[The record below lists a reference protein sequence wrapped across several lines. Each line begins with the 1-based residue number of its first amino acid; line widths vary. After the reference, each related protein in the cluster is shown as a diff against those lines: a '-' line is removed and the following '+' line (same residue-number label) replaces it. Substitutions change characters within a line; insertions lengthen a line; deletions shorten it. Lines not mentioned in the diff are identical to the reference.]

1 MDEIGIYSTKV
12 FHLSLKST
20 NITLKKLKKLDLTQK
35 LAIAIP
41 VMFILSCLTKCY
53 IERFR
58 FSDEFRWIYEN
69 GSFGIL
75 ILCIFLVVFSF
86 ANSILL
92 IRDLKTKLLP
102 KLLWFLLSLSVFL
115 YVAIALIVSFF
126 I

>member
-1 MDEIGIYSTKV
+1 MLRTII
-12 FHLSLKST
+12 
-20 NITLKKLKKLDLTQK
+20 IKKLKKLDLTQK

-41 VMFILSCLTKCY
+41 ILFILSCLTKSY

-69 GSFGIL
+69 GSFGTL

-102 KLLWFLLSLSVFL
+102 KLLWILLSLSVFL
-115 YVAIALIVSFF
+115 YVAIALIITFF
-126 I
+126 R

>member
-1 MDEIGIYSTKV
+1 MLRT
-12 FHLSLKST
+12 
-20 NITLKKLKKLDLTQK
+20 ITIKKLKKLDLTQK

-41 VMFILSCLTKCY
+41 ILFILSCLTKRY

-69 GSFGIL
+69 GSFGTL

-92 IRDLKTKLLP
+92 IRDLKTKLLA
-102 KLLWFLLSLSVFL
+102 KLLWILLSLSVFL
-115 YVAIALIVSFF
+115 YVAIALIITFF
-126 I
+126 R

>member
-1 MDEIGIYSTKV
+1 MLRT
-12 FHLSLKST
+12 
-20 NITLKKLKKLDLTQK
+20 ITIKKLKKLDLTQK

-41 VMFILSCLTKCY
+41 ILFILSCLTKSY

-69 GSFGIL
+69 GSFGTL

-102 KLLWFLLSLSVFL
+102 KLLWILLSLSVFL
-115 YVAIALIVSFF
+115 YVAIALIITFF
-126 I
+126 R